1 MAQIHYLYEIK
12 NKLNGKIYI
21 GIHSTEN
28 IDDGYMGSG
37 SLIMKAI
44 EKYGKHNFTKT
55 ILEYCDNRELLVEL
69 EKKIV
74 NDGISWKWIQKEE
87 IEKYL
92 DSGWKLGK
100 IKSGKRI

>member
-28 IDDGYMGSG
+28 VDDGYMGSG

-44 EKYGKHNFTKT
+44 EKYGKYNFTKT

-74 NDGISWKWIQKEE
+74 NNGTDWKWIQKEE
-87 IEKYL
+87 V
-92 DSGWKLGK
+92 
-100 IKSGKRI
+100 KSGKRI